1 MGKKKHYQKVKSN
14 DQEVKQEVKPEME
27 TVISEETT
35 EIVEE
40 TEEVIEKPY
49 KFRRLGAPDMFLMFT
64 IISRIGINEF
74 MACLEGDSFKKLV
87 KAFTS
92 QEEAEDD
99 LYIMGAV
106 AGSLEIANVIFR
118 NLHKCEKEIYQIL
131 AQTSNMT
138 IEEITAEGNAVRFV
152 EMVID
157 FLKKDE
163 FPDFIKVVSKSFR

>member
-1 MGKKKHYQKVKSN
+1 MVEKTENKN
-14 DQEVKQEVKPEME
+14 LELE
-27 TVISEETT
+27 TEETT
-35 EIVEE
+35 EIAEE
-40 TEEVIEKPY
+40 TTEIIEEVVEKPY
-49 KFRRLGAPDMFLMFT
+49 KFRSLGATDMFLMFT

-92 QEEAEDD
+92 KDEAEDD

-118 NLHKCEKEIYQIL
+118 NLHKCEKEIYKL
-131 AQTSNMT
+131 LEQTSNLT
-138 IEEITAEGNAVRFV
+138 IEEITAEGNAVMFL

-157 FLKKDE
+157 FLKKEE
-163 FPDFIKVVSKSFR
+163 FPGFIKVVSKSFK

>member
-1 MGKKKHYQKVKSN
+1 MKLKTSDQEIKSEN
-14 DQEVKQEVKPEME
+14 QEVKQEVKTE
-27 TVISEETT
+27 TTTEET
-35 EIVEE
+35 

-49 KFRRLGAPDMFLMFT
+49 KFRKLCAPDMFLMFT

-74 MACLEGDSFKKLV
+74 MACLEGDSLKKLV

-92 QEEAEDD
+92 NDDAVDD

-106 AGSLEIANVIFR
+106 AGSLEIANVILR
-118 NLHKCEKEIYQIL
+118 NLHKCEKEIYKL
-131 AQTSNMT
+131 LEQTSNLT
-138 IEEITAEGNAVRFV
+138 VEEIKAEGNAVMFL

-163 FPDFIKVVSKSFR
+163 FPDFIKVVSKLSK